1 MKIQFLSPRYNQN
14 GGLTIKT
21 ILDYTDI
28 AAMTS
33 GSAYSLFTK
42 PLAQGGIPQLASVIT
57 TVALGAMPAGMLIK
71 QFYADVVTAFVGTGT
86 LVAIIGDGGD
96 TARYLASVT
105 LKTAA
110 ALQPTLKCPFR
121 NTAIDTLDIIAT
133 AGTDITTFTAG
144 EVHFYAELFD
154 PARLPAVNSLRK
166 D

>member
-1 MKIQFLSPRYNQN
+1 MKIQFLAPQYQQN
-14 GGLTIKT
+14 RGLTHVI

-33 GSAYSLFTK
+33 GSVYSLLTK
-42 PLAQGGIPQLASVIT
+42 PLTQGGIPQLAAAVT
-57 TVALGAMPAGMLIK
+57 TVALGALPAGALIK
-71 QFYADVVTAFVGTGT
+71 QCYADVVTAFVGTGT

-105 LKTAA
+105 LKTAG
-110 ALQPTLKCPFR
+110 ALQPTLKAPYR
-121 NTAIDTLDIIAT
+121 NTAVDTLDIAIT

-144 EVHFYAELFD
+144 EVHIYVEVFD
-154 PARLPAVNSLRK
+154 PAGLQKVNTLRK